1 MPQLLQL
8 GIMMLSMGLALLPF
22 GLLGGSGLVRWAMLV
37 LALPLLIVACP
48 LIAGMTAWPNRS
60 YIRAGRFHRT
70 ATDPVYGRRR
80 FHAACWTLLYYSPL
94 WPFVLSWAWLR
105 KAVFR
110 LFGYRGPLEFTVYP
124 DTWVRDLPVLSIGKG
139 AYLANKST
147 IGTNLVLADG
157 TLLVGPI
164 VIGEGAIVG
173 HLVMVA
179 AGSTFGERSQTLH
192 GTAVGVHGQVG
203 AESVVEAT
211 STLDHYAVVG
221 DRVTIGTMCYV
232 GRRSR
237 VADGLR
243 LPPATFVPAKTHLNS
258 QAEVDA
264 LVRKEARDLVA
275 LRAQLSGT
283 MAGGSE

>member
-1 MPQLLQL
+1 M
-8 GIMMLSMGLALLPF
+8 
-22 GLLGGSGLVRWAMLV
+22 RWAMLV